1 MHIDAYQMHKQAWN
15 RKLLNTYWFLVMI
28 QLPFEFIYSFA
39 AKRDT
44 SAMLK
49 HLYVSVLIMILIL
62 LLLETTNKYYTKLLD
77 YQIISG
83 GAILS
88 FTIIFFNH
96 EMKPIILYMFLPI
109 FVSIFYFQ
117 LSKIV
122 YSLAITMAS
131 FSILYAVR
139 LNVLTAYT
147 PADFLT
153 ILPVL
158 CIISVV
164 ISGIMKRGVE
174 ILNNL
179 QATTELKQELMI
191 KNIIMDKL
199 SKTDALTDLYNH
211 ITFHEYLD
219 ELIVQNALG
228 HFCIHIALLDID
240 NFKKVN
246 DSYGH
251 RAGDAVLQSVGST
264 LKHCVGLNDFV
275 ARYGG
280 EEFAIIFTEQST
292 DEVYT
297 LLERIRWQ
305 ISQVAYDELLGQ
317 SVTISIGLC
326 EYMPGTTKESLF
338 AGADQSLYTA
348 KKTGKN
354 KTVIYS
360 ASLKEAK

>member
-1 MHIDAYQMHKQAWN
+1 MQIDAYQLHRHAWN

-28 QLPFEFIYSFA
+28 QLPFELLYSFT
-39 AKRDT
+39 AKRDASLT
-44 SAMLK
+44 SG
-49 HLYVSVLIMILIL
+49 HLIVSVLTMILIL
-62 LLLETTNKYYTKLLD
+62 LMLETTNKFYKNHLD

-88 FTIIFFNH
+88 FTIIFFNY
-96 EMKPIILYMFLPI
+96 EINLVILYLLLPI
-109 FVSIFYFQ
+109 FVSIFYLQF
-117 LSKIV
+117 SKII
-122 YSLAITMAS
+122 YSIGLSLVS
-131 FSILYAVR
+131 FSILFLVKLR
-139 LNVLTAYT
+139 LLADYT
-147 PADFLT
+147 FIDLLT

-158 CIISVV
+158 TIIS
-164 ISGIMKRGVE
+164 IITFGIIKRGVE

-179 QATTELKQELMI
+179 QITTELKQELLI

-228 HFCIHIALLDID
+228 HFCIHIAVLDID

-246 DSYGH
+246 DTYGH
-251 RAGDAVLQSVGST
+251 RAGDAVLKNVSST
-264 LKHCVGLNDFV
+264 LKSHVGLNDFV

-280 EEFAIIFTEQST
+280 EEFAIIFTEKNT
-292 DEVYT
+292 DVVFD

-305 ISQVAYDELLGQ
+305 ISQMKQEELNGQ
-317 SVTISIGLC
+317 SVTISIGLS
-326 EYMPGTTKESLF
+326 EYQPGTSKELLF

-354 KTVIYS
+354 KTIIHT
-360 ASLKEAK
+360 APLKEVR

>member
-1 MHIDAYQMHKQAWN
+1 MHIDAYQPHKKDWN

-39 AKRDT
+39 AKREL

-49 HLYVSVLIMILIL
+49 HLCTSVLIMVLIL
-62 LLLETTNKYYTKLLD
+62 LLLETTNKFYTKLLD

-88 FTIIFFNH
+88 FTIIYFNY
-96 EMKPIILYMFLPI
+96 EMKLIILYIFLPI

-122 YSLAITMAS
+122 YSVTLTLAS

-139 LNVLTAYT
+139 LSVLSDYTAVDY
-147 PADFLT
+147 LT

-158 CIISVV
+158 CIISVI
-164 ISGIMKRGVE
+164 ISGIRKRGVE
-174 ILNNL
+174 ILHNL
-179 QATTELKQELMI
+179 QITTELKQELLI

-219 ELIVQNALG
+219 ELIVQNTLG

-246 DSYGH
+246 DTYGH
-251 RAGDAVLQSVGST
+251 RAGDAVLKNVSST
-264 LKHCVGLNDFV
+264 LKYCIGLNDFA

-280 EEFAIIFTEQST
+280 EEFAIIFTEQNT
-292 DEVYT
+292 DEVYA

-305 ISQVAYDELLGQ
+305 ISQVKYEELLGQ

-326 EYMPGTTKESLF
+326 EYLPGTTKESLF

>member
-1 MHIDAYQMHKQAWN
+1 MQIDAYQLHRHAWN
-15 RKLLNTYWFLVMI
+15 RKLLNTYWFLVLL
-28 QLPFEFIYSFA
+28 QLPFELLYSFTT
-39 AKRDT
+39 KRDASFT
-44 SAMLK
+44 SG
-49 HLYVSVLIMILIL
+49 HLIVSVLTMILIL
-62 LLLETTNKYYTKLLD
+62 LMLETTNKFYKNQLD

-88 FTIIFFNH
+88 FTIIYFNY
-96 EMKPIILYMFLPI
+96 EINLVILYLLLPI
-109 FVSIFYFQ
+109 FVSIFYLQF
-117 LSKIV
+117 SKII
-122 YSLAITMAS
+122 YSIALSLVS
-131 FSILYAVR
+131 FSILFIVKLR
-139 LNVLTAYT
+139 LLADYT
-147 PADFLT
+147 FIDLLT

-158 CIISVV
+158 TIIS
-164 ISGIMKRGVE
+164 IITFGIIKRGVE

-179 QATTELKQELMI
+179 QITTELKQELLI

-228 HFCIHIALLDID
+228 HFCIHIAVLDID

-246 DSYGH
+246 DTYGH
-251 RAGDAVLQSVGST
+251 RAGDAVLKNVSST
-264 LKHCVGLNDFV
+264 LKHHVGLNDFV

-280 EEFAIIFTEQST
+280 EEFAIIFTEKNT
-292 DEVYT
+292 DVVFD

-305 ISQVAYDELLGQ
+305 ISQMKQEELNGQ
-317 SVTISIGLC
+317 PVTISIGLS
-326 EYMPGTTKESLF
+326 EYQPGTSKELLF

-354 KTVIYS
+354 RTIIHT
-360 ASLKEAK
+360 APLKEVR